1 MTEADLPLEQGPA
14 HALAEWEK
22 AAADVLRK
30 SRRLTDSDNDSDVWD
45 KLARTTLDGIKI
57 SPLGT
62 PEQLAGPTE
71 GDRPDRRGAWDVRS
85 LISEPGGKAAAEAAL
100 NDLENGV
107 TSLWIRVGSDGV
119 PVDQLET
126 TLAGVLLDVAPV
138 VLDAPDQPLQAAQ
151 TLARIAGETK
161 LAAGSGLGLD
171 PIGMA
176 ARGEES
182 HADITQLAQIANTLG
197 ARLFV
202 VDGTAVHDQGA
213 SDAQELGYV
222 LAAGVHYLR
231 RYADHGVD
239 PTQAAQGLEFRLSA
253 TAEQFPTIAKFRAL
267 RRLWGRVLELSGV
280 PQEQRTLLLHGVTS
294 RPMMAKY
301 DPWVNMLRTTVA
313 AFAAGVGGADS
324 VTVLPYDQPLG
335 LPDPLSRRN
344 ARNTSALLIEESHV
358 AKVSDPA
365 GGSYAVEKLTNDL
378 AEAGWAEFTR
388 IEAEGDILE
397 ALPSLLARV
406 AEVAQRRDAEVARRR
421 RPLTGVSE
429 FPNLHETL
437 PTRAIHPGGSTPVR
451 RYGWAFEEL
460 RDNPVATPVFLATLG
475 TVAAHTARATFIS
488 NLLAAGG
495 IDVVNPGAHESLE
508 ALLASYTGP
517 DGGQPVVCLVGNDA
531 AYADTGAQTVSALRE
546 AGAKWVIV
554 AGKPG
559 DLGVD
564 DSAAMGVDALDFLA
578 RTREQLR

>member
-1 MTEADLPLEQGPA
+1 MTEAHLPLEQGPA
-14 HALAEWEK
+14 HELAEWEK

-30 SRRLTDSDNDSDVWD
+30 SRRLTDSDADSDVWD
-45 KLARTTLDGIKI
+45 ELTRTTLDGIKI

-62 PEQLAGPTE
+62 PEQVAGLDE
-71 GDRPDRRGAWDVRS
+71 GDRPGRRGAWDVRS
-85 LISEPGGKAAAEAAL
+85 FICEPTGKAAAEAAL

-107 TSLWIRVGSDGV
+107 TSLWLRVGSDGV
-119 PVDQLET
+119 PLDQLEAA
-126 TLAGVLLDVAPV
+126 LSGVLLDVAPV
-138 VLDAPDQPLQAAQ
+138 VLDAPDQPLEAAQ
-151 TLARIAGETK
+151 KLARIAGETK
-161 LAAGSGLGLD
+161 LAAGSNLGLD
-171 PIGMA
+171 PIGLA
-176 ARGEES
+176 ARGLES
-182 HADITQLAQIANTLG
+182 TADIAQLAQIATALG

-202 VDGTAVHDQGA
+202 VDGTAIHDQGA

-231 RYADHGVD
+231 RYAEYGVE
-239 PTQAAQGLEFRLSA
+239 PTVAAKGLEFRLAA

-280 PQEQRTLLLHGVTS
+280 PENERTMLVHGVTS

-324 VTVLPYDQPLG
+324 VTVLPFDQPLG

-378 AEAGWAEFTR
+378 AQAGWSEFTR
-388 IEAEGDILE
+388 LEAEGDILE

-406 AEVAQRRDAEVARRR
+406 AGVAQRRDAEVAKRK
-421 RPLTGVSE
+421 RPLTGLSE

-437 PTRAIHPGGSTPVR
+437 PDRAAHPGGSDSVR

-460 RDNPVATPVFLATLG
+460 RDNPVDTPVFLATMG
-475 TVAAHTARATFIS
+475 SVAAHTARASFIS

-495 IDVVNPGAHESLE
+495 IDVVNLGAHESMD
-508 ALLASYTGP
+508 ALLASYTSP

-531 AYADTGAQTVSALRE
+531 AYAESGAQAVSAFRA
-546 AGAKWVIV
+546 AGANWVMV